1 MIPSENSFTFNKKSD
16 QLCQTEPPEQPAE
29 CQAISMEEEDVP
41 QFRKNL
47 RKALDVDFIAAATKR
62 DRNFR
67 PLINMVRQQKW
78 DQIKAC
84 YGPYFYNVRDRL
96 SVRNNVL
103 LYDDRLVIPKQLRQ
117 IFLNS
122 IHLTHPGQGDM
133 LEAAKHIWYPYLH
146 RYIVIA
152 AQNCKESRAKG
163 KNLRVISG
171 KKHFTSLDTV
181 VEPNEEIQLDFAGPL
196 PDENNKDVYI
206 LVGVDKFSRF
216 PSAKVVANNKADTI
230 IKFMQTHFV
239 NDGVPRN
246 IRCDQAQGFRA
257 KKFMTYCKSKN
268 IKLIF
273 APVDDHR
280 SMGMVERLI
289 RTLKTRLS
297 IMKIDKN
304 ISPYKLASNVAELI
318 KTLCITPHT
327 TTKITPFE
335 VHYWRKPNTPLTN
348 ICTTPKISRENTKLS
363 CLDEKILTKSALTP
377 EAIWNR
383 DINSEDELSVAYK
396 SNYLPE
402 PSFEPAGHQ
411 HKRFEVR

>member
-1 MIPSENSFTFNKKSD
+1 
-16 QLCQTEPPEQPAE
+16 
-29 CQAISMEEEDVP
+29 MEEEDVP
-41 QFRKNL
+41 LFRKNL

-62 DRNFR
+62 DRNFQ

-78 DQIKAC
+78 DQTKAC

-103 LYDDRLVIPKQLRQ
+103 LYDDRLVIPKQLMQ

-146 RYIVIA
+146 RNIVTA
-152 AQNCKESRAKG
+152 AQNGKECRAKG

-216 PSAKVVANNKADTI
+216 PSAKVIANNKADTI

-257 KKFMTYCKSKN
+257 
-268 IKLIF
+268 
-273 APVDDHR
+273 
-280 SMGMVERLI
+280 
-289 RTLKTRLS
+289 
-297 IMKIDKN
+297 
-304 ISPYKLASNVAELI
+304 
-318 KTLCITPHT
+318 
-327 TTKITPFE
+327 
-335 VHYWRKPNTPLTN
+335 
-348 ICTTPKISRENTKLS
+348 
-363 CLDEKILTKSALTP
+363 
-377 EAIWNR
+377 
-383 DINSEDELSVAYK
+383 
-396 SNYLPE
+396 
-402 PSFEPAGHQ
+402 
-411 HKRFEVR
+411 